1 MKKTILYVI
10 LAFIA
15 IWFSFYTE
23 NLTEK
28 KNREAMS
35 TYSPE
40 QLVGAMMRDS
50 LDALRLRSIDVDE
63 LSKAL
68 SVDGKHFTEE
78 HGRVLGIGS
87 PTTYVVSGT
96 ITDVALIDDEELQ
109 GLIGGI
115 RVRIPVKYVFGN
127 TARDASGWF
136 DIDDFR
142 NTMDFNAVS
151 AAMNKHIA
159 GAMKIFSPNV
169 DSRLDLLGA
178 IAIKDGILPPV
189 VTIIPYEIKTIDKA
203 PAKP

>member
-40 QLVGAMMRDS
+40 QLVGAVMRDS
-50 LDALRLRSIDVDE
+50 LDGLRLRSVTIDE

-68 SVDGKHFTEE
+68 SAGDKHFSEE

-87 PTTYVVSGT
+87 PTTYVVTGT
-96 ITDVALIDDEELQ
+96 MTDVALVDDEELQ
-109 GLIGGI
+109 GFIGDI
-115 RVRIPVKYVFGN
+115 RVCIPVKYVFGN

-159 GAMKIFSPNV
+159 STMKTFRSDA
-169 DSRLDLLGA
+169 DSTLDFLGA

-189 VTIIPYEIKTIDKA
+189 VTIIPYEIKK
-203 PAKP
+203 